1 MATTKEV
8 LTEIRDYYKKNPN
21 GWIKGRF
28 TDNEGGFC
36 LDGAI
41 TSHMDNG
48 RPWRVWYPRYEACR
62 VRLETLID
70 DSLVA
75 WNDAPERTREEVI
88 ALLDKAIEDE

>member
-1 MATTKEV
+1 MSTREI

-28 TDNEGGFC
+28 QDNLGGFC

-41 TSHMDNG
+41 SNCFLDK
-48 RPWRVWYPRYEACR
+48 PDWLEWYHEYIECR
-62 VRLETLID
+62 NKLESLID

-75 WNDAPERTREEVI
+75 WNDDPARTREEVI
-88 ALLDKAIEDE
+88 ALLDKAINE